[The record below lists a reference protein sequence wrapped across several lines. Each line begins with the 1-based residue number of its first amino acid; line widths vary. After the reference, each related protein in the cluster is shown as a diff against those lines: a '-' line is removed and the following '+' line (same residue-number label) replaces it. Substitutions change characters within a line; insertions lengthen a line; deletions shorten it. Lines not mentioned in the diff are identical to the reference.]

1 VVQAAGVPGTDQHAI
16 LPGCVLF
23 VCTMNAV
30 RSVMAAGILAH
41 LCGARMRV
49 CSAGVNAGVADP
61 LVERVM
67 DEIGIS
73 VAHHRPQ
80 TLDDLREEQFDLI
93 ISLAPEAHHKALEF
107 AREKNLDVEYWPTMD
122 ATVAG
127 GHGEDERQLRAYRQ
141 VRDQLFARIKARFR
155 LAGGPSV

>member
-1 VVQAAGVPGTDQHAI
+1 MVQAAGVPRTGQHAI
-16 LPGCVLF
+16 LPRCVLF

-30 RSVMAAGILAH
+30 RSVMAAGMLRY
-41 LCGARMRV
+41 LYGARMRV
-49 CSAGVNAGVADP
+49 FSAGVNAGVSDP
-61 LVERVM
+61 LVARVM

-73 VAHHRPQ
+73 VTQHKPKS
-80 TLDDLREEQFDLI
+80 LDQMRDEPIDLI

-107 AREKNLDVEYWPTMD
+107 AREKNVEVEYWPTMD

-127 GHGEDERQLRAYRQ
+127 EQGGDERLLRAYRQ

-155 LAGGPSV
+155 LAGSPNV